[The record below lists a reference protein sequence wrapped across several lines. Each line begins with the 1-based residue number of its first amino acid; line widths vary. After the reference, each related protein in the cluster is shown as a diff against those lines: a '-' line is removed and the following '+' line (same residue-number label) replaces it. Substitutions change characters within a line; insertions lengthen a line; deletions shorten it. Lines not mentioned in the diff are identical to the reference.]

1 PGSKQIE
8 AQSCASLSGAAAL
21 VIALAYGDGV
31 EIDDGAAT
39 AEAASPPPPRKEVV
53 PASLPTDSGERK
65 VLAPPSF
72 VWSAWG
78 AAAAT
83 SGLLANTGFG
93 ARLGAWLGSSDWKGM
108 AHGTFWPAQTTN
120 TQGIQ
125 ASFEAVT
132 AEAGLCRRVAS
143 SGLFACASF
152 EAGAIRG
159 E

>member
-1 PGSKQIE
+1 DRPPPLLQVEGLVTVVQGRYRLLLLTLRDGQPGSKQIE

-78 AAAAT
+78 AGAAT

-120 TQGIQ
+120 TQ
-125 ASFEAVT
+125 
-132 AEAGLCRRVAS
+132 
-143 SGLFACASF
+143 
-152 EAGAIRG
+152 
-159 E
+159 